1 LDSAPLE
8 RAAFLL
14 AAIALAGYLGHD
26 EGTVSMAFIQRATL
40 ASFMLATVSL

>member
-1 LDSAPLE
+1 MPLE

-14 AAIALAGYLGHD
+14 SAISVVGFPGHD
-26 EGTVSMAFIQRATL
+26 EGTVRMAFIQRATP

>member
-14 AAIALAGYLGHD
+14 SAISVVGFPGHD
-26 EGTVSMAFIQRATL
+26 EGTVRMAFIQRATP
-40 ASFMLATVSL
+40 ASFLLVKASI